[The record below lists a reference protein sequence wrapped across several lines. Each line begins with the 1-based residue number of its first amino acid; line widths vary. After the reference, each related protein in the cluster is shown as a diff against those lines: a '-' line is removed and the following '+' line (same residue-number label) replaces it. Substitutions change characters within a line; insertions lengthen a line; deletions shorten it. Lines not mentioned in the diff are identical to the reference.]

1 MRTEE
6 ERLAH
11 YRVAFLEKVKKW
23 KWDAVEECSYK
34 QRGRKPK
41 QTTRPESSPR
51 SKGEY
56 KALKQSKYNWL

>member
-23 KWDAVEECSYK
+23 KWDAVEECTYK
-34 QRGRKPK
+34 QRGRKAK
-41 QTTRPESSPR
+41 VTARPESKPR
-51 SKGEY
+51 TKSEQG
-56 KALKQSKYNWL
+56 AFAYNWIK